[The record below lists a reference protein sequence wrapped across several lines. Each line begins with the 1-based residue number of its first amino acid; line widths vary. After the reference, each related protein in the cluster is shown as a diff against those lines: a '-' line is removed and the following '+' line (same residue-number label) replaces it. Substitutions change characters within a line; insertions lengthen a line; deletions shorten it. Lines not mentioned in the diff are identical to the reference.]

1 LHVVRANLGLYTMDQ
16 ASLMR
21 LLIASEQATG
31 DFAEAG
37 KLEERLLTLARRHPD
52 DLRTVPILREA
63 GDRQLTAAKRV
74 LGGDYVPQLTIN
86 VGYAGEG
93 STQFGG
99 SPSFMARALTMQA
112 VGNYAAA
119 INVLLRHE
127 LYTSEELRELE
138 MQLVQISL
146 YGQYY
151 QYGRNSLR
159 RMVAY
164 DAASLAPWLTRVK
177 GVVDMAD
184 WDLLYSH
191 NGMAV
196 NLYEEIHEE
205 LIRRNV
211 EPQAID
217 EIFAPAVPVVIPA
230 FMPNPL
236 VSPETDES
244 TGFVDV
250 AFEITKYGRGQAIEV
265 LDTTNASKAAQDE
278 LVLLIKRSRFRPRL
292 TDGAFVRTEPV
303 TVRYYVSE

>member
-1 LHVVRANLGLYTMDQ
+1 
-16 ASLMR
+16 
-21 LLIASEQATG
+21 
-31 DFAEAG
+31 
-37 KLEERLLTLARRHPD
+37 
-52 DLRTVPILREA
+52 
-63 GDRQLTAAKRV
+63 
-74 LGGDYVPQLTIN
+74 
-86 VGYAGEG
+86 
-93 STQFGG
+93 
-99 SPSFMARALTMQA
+99 
-112 VGNYAAA
+112 
-119 INVLLRHE
+119 
-127 LYTSEELRELE
+127 
-138 MQLVQISL
+138 
-146 YGQYY
+146 
-151 QYGRNSLR
+151 
-159 RMVAY
+159 
-164 DAASLAPWLTRVK
+164 
-177 GVVDMAD
+177 
-184 WDLLYSH
+184 
-191 NGMAV
+191 MAV